1 MPKLH
6 GPHRSAAHKFWGNP
20 CTEIR
25 RGARHKNW
33 GPRRSH
39 TMTEAP
45 RREATYTGR
54 KGVSL
59 EID

>member
-1 MPKLH
+1 MLKFH
-6 GPHRSAAHKFWGNP
+6 GPHRSAAHKVLGNP

-25 RGARHKNW
+25 GGARHKNQ

-39 TMTEAP
+39 TMTGAP
-45 RREATYTGR
+45 RRKATYTGR